1 MNSKHNGLYSNE
13 EGLGLHRD
21 LSSSIIQH
29 GLYVD
34 IETNVALFSSL
45 DKLYH
50 DSEFYHFKNVL
61 NKNLV
66 VVDDEINDGRS
77 NIRLHKTSEVLG
89 YVCND
94 QSLQAGF
101 LYCIKRSALKF
112 VPLNKIIEEGFINY
126 FHLFESLPR
135 NFDQIILG
143 GGCFWGVEA
152 YFKKVSG
159 IIDTCVGYSG
169 GTKANPTYKEVCK
182 GDTGHAEVVLVTF
195 DPYIITLDRIL
206 RHFFKIHDP
215 TQIDR
220 QGMDI
225 GPQYRSVIF
234 YVYDKQLETIEKIL
248 NEQLCSG
255 IKVATQIEKALN
267 FYKAEEYHQDYL
279 DKNPHGYCHVNLNK
293 IWDF

>member
-1 MNSKHNGLYSNE
+1 MSSNQKDFYLKEKERGLYQ
-13 EGLGLHRD
+13 D
-21 LSSSIIQH
+21 LSTPIVQH
-29 GLYVD
+29 GLFVD
-34 IETNVALFSSL
+34 VETNDVLFSSV
-45 DKLYH
+45 DNVSS
-50 DSEFYHFKNVL
+50 DSEFYHFTNVL
-61 NKNLV
+61 NKDLI
-66 VVDDEINDGRS
+66 VVDNEINDERNYIRS
-77 NIRLHKTSEVLG
+77 FNTSKVLG
-89 YVCND
+89 YVYND
-94 QSLQAGF
+94 QSLQTGF
-101 LYCIKRSALKF
+101 LYCIKRAALKF
-112 VPLNKIIEEGFINY
+112 VPLNKIIEESYINY

-152 YFKKVSG
+152 YFKKVGG
-159 IIDTCVGYSG
+159 ILNTCVGYSG
-169 GTKANPTYKEVCK
+169 GTKANPTYKDVCK
-182 GDTGHAEVVLVTF
+182 GDTGHAEVVLITF
-195 DPYIITLDRIL
+195 DPCTISLDRLL

-234 YVYDKQLETIEKIL
+234 YIYDRQLEIIEKIF
-248 NEQLCSG
+248 NEQLSSG
-255 IKVATQIEKALN
+255 IKIATQIEKAFN